1 MHKYI
6 SVALYKTPFSAFKVI
21 FYLNSVSFSVLLLFS
36 LPVPSD
42 CLPPHGLQHTRPP
55 CSSPSPEV
63 CPSSCLLHQ
72 WYCPAI
78 SSSDVLFSFC
88 PGSFPASGNFT
99 MTCIFSS
106 DDQNT
111 GASASMSVLPMNI
124 QSWYHLRLTGLISL
138 LSKGLSGVFSSTTVQ
153 RHQFLGSLP
162 SLWSSTHVHMWPW
175 EDHRLVYMDL
185 CWQSNVSPFQNTV

>member
-1 MHKYI
+1 MSDSLQPHKMQDTRLPY
-6 SVALYKTPFSAFKVI
+6 P
-21 FYLNSVSFSVLLLFS
+21 S
-36 LPVPSD
+36 LSPRV
-42 CLPPHGLQHTRPP
+42 
-55 CSSPSPEV
+55 CSSS
-63 CPSSCLLHQ
+63 CPSSRWCH
-72 WYCPAI
+72 PII
-78 SSSDVLFSFC
+78 SSSVITLSSC
-88 PGSFPASGNFT
+88 PQSFPASGNFT

-162 SLWSSTHVHMWPW
+162 SLWSSAHVHMWPW

>member
-1 MHKYI
+1 M
-6 SVALYKTPFSAFKVI
+6 VALYKTLFSAFKVI

-72 WYCPAI
+72 CYCPAI

-111 GASASMSVLPMNI
+111 GASASTSVLPMNI

-138 LSKGLSGVFSSTTVQ
+138 LSKGLSGVFSSTTIL
-153 RHQFLGSLP
+153 RHQFFGAQLSLRFNP
-162 SLWSSTHVHMWPW
+162 HNLT
-175 EDHRLVYMDL
+175 
-185 CWQSNVSPFQNTV
+185 